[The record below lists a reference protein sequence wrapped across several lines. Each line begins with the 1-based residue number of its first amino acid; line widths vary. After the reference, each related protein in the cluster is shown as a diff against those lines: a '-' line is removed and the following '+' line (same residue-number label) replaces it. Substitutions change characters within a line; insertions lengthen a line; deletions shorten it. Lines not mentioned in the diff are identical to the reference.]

1 VNTSPPALTRLAF
14 PWRLALSVLSGVLLA
29 LAFPPTGASLLVL
42 PAVALLVIAT
52 YRTTAMRGALLGFIQ
67 GAVSFGIL
75 LRWLSLV
82 GGDAWI
88 LLVALCAFWIGIVG
102 AGQALVTRLR
112 WWPLWVACVWVLQE
126 ALRDRIPL
134 GGFPW
139 GRLAYA
145 QTATTLTPWA
155 AVAGAPAVTFA
166 AALAG
171 ALLAF
176 VALVIA
182 ARAPSWRQWSA
193 AGVGGLVV
201 LALAG
206 LLVPRPI
213 VGEDESGPPT
223 AVAAVIQGGVVSTGI
238 SVNDERREVLDRHLA
253 QTLRLAEDVQ
263 SGLIPP
269 PDVVIW
275 PENAVDIDP
284 YANADVAQALT
295 GAARAVGAPLLVGA
309 VIEAPGDP
317 TRIANVGIV
326 WTPEDGPTQVYVKR
340 HPVPFGEYIPFRS
353 LIAPLVGRLDR
364 LARDMTAGQSAG
376 VLQAGSVR
384 LGDVI
389 CFEVA
394 YDDVVHDAVTAG
406 GRILVVQTNN
416 ATFAGLGQPEQQV
429 AMSRLRAVEHGR
441 AVLVA
446 ATSGISA
453 VIGADGSVISE
464 IDEGDV
470 GYLVETVPLRDT
482 LTVADR
488 VGSVPEWLLAALG
501 LAAMLVAALGRRRG
515 SGTEHSSDGAAD
527 HAAPDAPA

>member
-1 VNTSPPALTRLAF
+1 MTERASRLESLSL
-14 PWRLALSVLSGVLLA
+14 PWRLLLAVVSGVLLA

-52 YRTTAMRGALLGFIQ
+52 FRTTWMRGALLGFIQ

-75 LRWLSLV
+75 LRWLSVV

-88 LLVALCAFWIGIVG
+88 LLVGLCAFWIGVVG

-139 GRLAYA
+139 GRLAFA

-155 AVAGAPAVTFA
+155 SVGGAPAVTFA
-166 AALAG
+166 AALG
-171 ALLAF
+171 GSLVAF
-176 VALVIA
+176 VVLVLV
-182 ARAPSWRQWSA
+182 ARRTGWQQWTW
-193 AGVGGLVV
+193 AGVGGLIV

-206 LLVPRPI
+206 LLVPRP
-213 VGEDESGPPT
+213 VDGQQDGGSPST
-223 AVAAVIQGGVVSTGI
+223 VAAVIQGGVVSTGI

-253 QTLRLAEDVQ
+253 QTLRLAEDVDA
-263 SGLIPP
+263 GLVPQ
-269 PDVVIW
+269 PDIVVW

-284 YANADVAQALT
+284 YANEEVATALT
-295 GAARAVGAPLLVGA
+295 AAARAVDAPLLIGA
-309 VIEAPGDP
+309 IIEAPGDP
-317 TRIANVGIV
+317 RMIANVGIV
-326 WTPEDGPTQVYVKR
+326 WTAQDGPGESYIKR

-364 LARDMTAGQSAG
+364 LARDMMAGTEAG
-376 VLQAGSVR
+376 VLQAGDVR

-394 YDDVVHDAVTAG
+394 YDSIVRESVTEG
-406 GRILVVQTNN
+406 GRVIVVQTNN

-453 VIGADGSVISE
+453 VIAPDGSVVSE
-464 IDEGDV
+464 IPEGDV
-470 GYLVETVPLRDT
+470 GYLLETVPLRDALT
-482 LTVADR
+482 LADR
-488 VGSVPEWLLAALG
+488 LGAFPEWVLAVLG
-501 LAAMLVAALGRRRG
+501 LAAMVFTAVRVRLRDDGTAA
-515 SGTEHSSDGAAD
+515 
-527 HAAPDAPA
+527 